1 MTSLNHCSINWFWPF
16 QEYTTNKISYR
27 LFWKLINNTNCI
39 QKTHNTIFL
48 VWGLPH
54 YLLFSAWENKTSRC
68 CWYVHVCMF
77 ISVWRCVECQKVSV
91 PYSSSSSHRSS
102 HITLNCLL
110 ILLYSIFRITPSSSL
125 DNMFHSSHQH
135 AKLSK
140 NIFHIKNCGTRQS

>member
-1 MTSLNHCSINWFWPF
+1 MGKQNIPLLLICS
-16 QEYTTNKISYR
+16 
-27 LFWKLINNTNCI
+27 C
-39 QKTHNTIFL
+39 
-48 VWGLPH
+48 
-54 YLLFSAWENKTSRC
+54 
-68 CWYVHVCMF
+68 VCMF
-77 ISVWRCVECQKVSV
+77 ISAWRCVECQKVSV

-140 NIFHIKNCGTRQS
+140 NIFISKIVAHVKVSVNDSTSHPIEFNVPRLINMFQGMSFEYQK